1 MGTMF
6 IFVLASVRRTVH
18 VNSTSLPGS
27 LFFPSPGETRLVL
40 TQIGFLFSSRRFS
53 VKTCASCNQGISSKE
68 LVMRAREHV
77 YHISCFSCDRCK
89 RILATGEYFGMHGMQ
104 IYCKADYEILLREEA
119 NAMKSTL
126 GSSSAKGRPRKKKIS
141 IPLEDVTTLSG
152 EALVNNKH

>member
-1 MGTMF
+1 M
-6 IFVLASVRRTVH
+6 
-18 VNSTSLPGS
+18 
-27 LFFPSPGETRLVL
+27 
-40 TQIGFLFSSRRFS
+40 
-53 VKTCASCNQGISSKE
+53 KKCASCNQGISSKE

-77 YHISCFSCDRCK
+77 YHISCFACDRCK
-89 RILATGEYFGMHGMQ
+89 RILATGEYFGMRGMQ

-119 NAMKSTL
+119 HAMKSTL